1 MPNTET
7 DEDDDVHNY
16 LCPVDS
22 IERASGLVFFNNL
35 FKNKFGKQIIRV
47 NREPVIN
54 GKFWKSIQ
62 LFLLCA
68 KIAAKKFWKFK

>member
-47 NREPVIN
+47 NREPVI
-54 GKFWKSIQ
+54 KW
-62 LFLLCA
+62 
-68 KIAAKKFWKFK
+68 KIAAKQF